1 MQCRANVSMYDDPS
15 QRLSRLLHVL
25 AAGKQC
31 TVRAAGVGECK
42 LCARQGIMARRSIKA
57 AQ

>member
-1 MQCRANVSMYDDPS
+1 MYDDPS
-15 QRLSRLLHVL
+15 QRLSRLVHVL